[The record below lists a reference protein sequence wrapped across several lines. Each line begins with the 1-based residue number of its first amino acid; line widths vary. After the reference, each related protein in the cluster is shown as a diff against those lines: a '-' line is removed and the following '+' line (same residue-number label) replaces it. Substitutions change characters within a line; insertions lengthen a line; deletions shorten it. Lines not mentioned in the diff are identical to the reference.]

1 MKIILLKIVVGVPCV
16 DGQTGESFILRAH
29 LLTWT
34 GDIPA
39 LSKSLNLSG
48 HNSYKA
54 CRFCILEG
62 ICHPSNKHIYYPSSN
77 TVYNIR
83 NHDDT
88 VNMAKLI
95 EGETDKNQKEKM
107 IKETGMIFFLRK
119 VILSINYN

>member
-1 MKIILLKIVVGVPCV
+1 LLLKILEGVPCI
-16 DGQTGESFILRAH
+16 DGRTNEQFILRAH

-39 LSKSLNLSG
+39 LSKSLNLTG

-54 CRFCILEG
+54 CRFCMIEG
-62 ICHPSNKHIYYPSSN
+62 ICHPSNHHIYYPSSD

-95 EGETDKNQKEKM
+95 DSETIKIQKNNM
-107 IKETGMIFFLRK
+107 IKETGRYIFIFK
-119 VILSINYN
+119 TNYIK